1 MSTELAGKKVVIVV
15 APDQF
20 RDEEFAQPHAALKLA
35 GADITIASINPGKCY
50 GSRGSI
56 VHASMALAEASTKH
70 WDAVV
75 FAGGDGGEVYISDL
89 TAHILIRQAVED
101 GAVLGAICMAPTILA
116 HAGVLKGVDATVYPY
131 YEEEVRRYGANLV
144 DIAVCESANTVNGA
158 PIITGNGPAASF
170 AFGQAV
176 VNAMRGPL
184 DPFADLLKGPRPY

>member
-1 MSTELAGKKVVIVV
+1 M
-15 APDQF
+15 
-20 RDEEFAQPHAALKLA
+20 
-35 GADITIASINPGKCY
+35 
-50 GSRGSI
+50 
-56 VHASMALAEASTKH
+56 
-70 WDAVV
+70 V

-131 YEEEVRRYGANLV
+131 YEEEVKRYGANLV
-144 DIAVCESANTVNGA
+144 DYAVVEGANTVNGA

-176 VNAMRGPL
+176 VNALRGPL
-184 DPFADLLKGPRPY
+184 DPFADMLKGPRPY